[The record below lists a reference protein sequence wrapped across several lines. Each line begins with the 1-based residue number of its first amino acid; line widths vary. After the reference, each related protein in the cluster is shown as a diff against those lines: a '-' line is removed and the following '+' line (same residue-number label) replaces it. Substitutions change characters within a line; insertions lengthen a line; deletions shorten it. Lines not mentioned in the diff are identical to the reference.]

1 MCPERTFF
9 LRTAPGSVA
18 KELAMLAQNNTPS
31 TPVEVPEEK
40 PGEPI
45 ERKMPETDP
54 YDDYLLSLWLSEG
67 NPNHDPE

>member
-1 MCPERTFF
+1 
-9 LRTAPGSVA
+9 
-18 KELAMLAQNNTPS
+18 MLAQNETPS

-45 ERKMPETDP
+45 ERKTPETDP